1 MCGVGGVGNITQN
14 FFCHC
19 SGEWRTSCSQTLI
32 LFPFSNSKHIHT
44 QCLLSPDIQ
53 PINFIS
59 SQLSSCIPS
68 EALDPHPPLITLT
81 KMSSKA
87 MVLSIAV
94 ILSSLSLLSVF
105 LPTVSGLYCACHD
118 EDSDSVNGCGVSY
131 CDHTLS
137 LPHDPAHQS

>member
-1 MCGVGGVGNITQN
+1 
-14 FFCHC
+14 
-19 SGEWRTSCSQTLI
+19 
-32 LFPFSNSKHIHT
+32 
-44 QCLLSPDIQ
+44 
-53 PINFIS
+53 
-59 SQLSSCIPS
+59 
-68 EALDPHPPLITLT
+68 
-81 KMSSKA
+81 

-137 LPHDPAHQS
+137 LPHDPAHQSCITVASLIQGEFIIRVCF